1 MILRIVLA
9 VLGDGSYTEEKENEN
24 SSSGSGLLCF
34 VPRIQGGQAPGGA
47 RNGVTTK
54 SEDAPGPR
62 YLGFWFPVNLEEA
75 AFPAPRSSPLFAT
88 PFLSFL
94 VALGFQLRRV

>member
-9 VLGDGSYTEEKENEN
+9 VLGDRSYTEDKENEN
-24 SSSGSGLLCF
+24 SSGGSGLLF
-34 VPRIQGGQAPGGA
+34 RIQGAQVPRGA
-47 RNGVTTK
+47 TTK
-54 SEDAPGPR
+54 SEDAPAAW
-62 YLGFWFPVNLEEA
+62 YLEFWFSVNLEEA

>member
-1 MILRIVLA
+1 MTLHIALA
-9 VLGDGSYTEEKENEN
+9 VLGDGSYTEEKDNEN
-24 SSSGSGLLCF
+24 SSSGSGLLFF

-47 RNGVTTK
+47 RSSAATK

-62 YLGFWFPVNLEEA
+62 YLGFWFSVNLEEA
-75 AFPAPRSSPLFAT
+75 AFPAPRSSLLFAT

-94 VALGFQLRRV
+94 VALGLQLRRV